1 MSFAPDFASD
11 KVQQQIADEL
21 AKKGPYVDPDLNFGE
36 ENAKMY
42 KDISD
47 RIPFIVSDIKQEFF
61 GRYMGE
67 FLILLIL

>member
-1 MSFAPDFASD
+1 MAFSPDFSSQ

-21 AKKGPYVDPDLNFGE
+21 AKQGPYHDPELNFGE

-61 GRYMGE
+61 GRYMGKS
-67 FLILLIL
+67 